1 MLSVKSYDWGRIIC
15 SQHGDFLC
23 WLDAST
29 YFKNVPEI
37 KIPLWVVT
45 PKNTL
50 DSLFQ
55 IAHEIF
61 FVVNKKPMYKFKS
74 LGKKEMQ

>member
-1 MLSVKSYDWGRIIC
+1 MIEVGLYVLNMEIFYACLMQVHISKMS
-15 SQHGDFLC
+15 
-23 WLDAST
+23 
-29 YFKNVPEI
+29 EI
-37 KIPLWVVT
+37 KIPLWVIT

-61 FVVNKKPMYKFKS
+61 FVVNKKPMYKIKS
-74 LGKKEMQ
+74 VGKKEMQ

>member
-1 MLSVKSYDWGRIIC
+1 MIEVGLYVLNMEIFYACLMQVHIS
-15 SQHGDFLC
+15 
-23 WLDAST
+23 
-29 YFKNVPEI
+29 KNVPEI

-61 FVVNKKPMYKFKS
+61 FVVNKKPMYKIKS